1 MIAIP
6 CELLYWGMIVENTW
20 HCTSNCTSYS
30 SCSSDVYIASS
41 CKDTML
47 NLDGND
53 ILFHQVIAGLW
64 VLSIVGSWCNFLT
77 LFYIGNELAITGY
90 IFL

>member
-20 HCTSNCTSYS
+20 HCTSNCTSYI
-30 SCSSDVYIASS
+30 SCSSDVYMASS
-41 CKDTML
+41 CKNTIL
-47 NLDGND
+47 NLDGNG
-53 ILFHQVIAGLW
+53 ILFHQVTAGLW

-77 LFYIGNELAITGY
+77 LFYIGNELSITGY

>member
-1 MIAIP
+1 MP
-6 CELLYWGMIVENTW
+6 
-20 HCTSNCTSYS
+20 
-30 SCSSDVYIASS
+30 SS
-41 CKDTML
+41 CKDTKL
-47 NLDGND
+47 NLDGNG